1 MANNQRILVAVDGS
15 QASHRSVAYVADIVA
30 GRPGAH
36 VGLLHLELPPRMLE
50 WGGSEDA
57 RVEDEVSKQRE
68 LEYMKMEKDAIEEGQ
83 ALLKRLHSLLA
94 EKAVDVIAQVVHF
107 QEPLDARHIARETLK
122 MANERGYGTIV
133 VGRKSF
139 AGLRRLFSHNVGEE
153 LVRTG
158 EGTTVWVVE

>member
-1 MANNQRILVAVDGS
+1 
-15 QASHRSVAYVADIVA
+15 
-30 GRPGAH
+30 
-36 VGLLHLELPPRMLE
+36 MLE